1 VTQSEINYFAPQVRQ
16 VVPASSLHIN
26 QHGEKRTQI
35 DDSSDSSG
43 SDTGDDHSSKQD
55 QRRRHDMSQSNND
68 DAEGLDISA
77 SMPKHSL
84 LEVSWLKS
92 YMQ

>member
-1 VTQSEINYFAPQVRQ
+1 MAK
-16 VVPASSLHIN
+16 
-26 QHGEKRTQI
+26 KRTRI
-35 DDSSDSSG
+35 DNSSDSSG
-43 SDTGDDHSSKQD
+43 SDTGDDHSSSKQD